1 MPNVYFIPL
10 TENCPEK
17 VSAAAAEV
25 LKHLIAGENIQLA
38 KNIPL
43 KVHFGEKFNRTY
55 IKSENYAG
63 IRDFLAEKEISS
75 CYIET
80 SVLYG
85 GERFE
90 RSKHLK
96 LAAEHGFTQ
105 LPVVIADGERGEASC
120 EIEVNKHHFKSC
132 YIAKELAESEQVIVL
147 SHFKGHSLAG
157 FGGALKQLSM
167 GFASKGGKLAM
178 HMGVKPRIRTLRCK
192 RCKAC
197 MKRCQVDAITIE
209 GKPYIDHSKCLG
221 CGACF
226 SICPHHA
233 ISILSLKG
241 ILEGLFKGKFFREKL
256 AEYAY
261 ASSHGKKHIYINF
274 ALNITAGCDCEPRPM
289 RTVAPDIGIFASTDP
304 VAIDTA
310 CWDAVQKTGKAF
322 KGREILDY
330 AQHIGVGSTEYE
342 LQEVKVLY

>member
-1 MPNVYFIPL
+1 MSNVYFIAL
-10 TENCPEK
+10 TENCPDK
-17 VSAAAAEV
+17 VSAAARKLLETLV
-25 LKHLIAGENIQLA
+25 EKENIQLSD
-38 KNIPL
+38 NIPL

-63 IRDFLAEKEISS
+63 IRDFLAEKKITS

-90 RSKHLK
+90 RAKHLK

-120 EIEVNKHHFKSC
+120 EIPVNKSHFKSC
-132 YIAKELAESEQVIVL
+132 HIAGELAESDQVIVL

-178 HMGVKPRIRTLRCK
+178 HMGVKPRIRTLLCK

-197 MKRCQVDAITIE
+197 MKRCQVDAITID
-209 GKPYIDHSKCLG
+209 GRPHIDHAKCLG

-241 ILEGLFKGKFFREKL
+241 IWEGLFKGKFFREKL

-261 ASSHGKKHIYINF
+261 ASSHGKNHIYINF
-274 ALNITAGCDCEPRPM
+274 ALNITGGCDCEPRPM
-289 RTVAPDIGIFASTDP
+289 RCVAPNIGIFASTDP
-304 VAIDTA
+304 VAIDAA
-310 CWDAVQKTGKAF
+310 CYDAVKKTGKAF
-322 KGREILDY
+322 KGYDILEY
-330 AQHIGVGSTEYE
+330 AQRIGVGSMQYQLHTEE
-342 LQEVKVLY
+342 

>member
-1 MPNVYFIPL
+1 MSNVYFIPL
-10 TENCPEK
+10 SENCPDTI
-17 VSAAAAEV
+17 SAAARKLLE
-25 LKHLIAGENIQLA
+25 HLVEQENIPLSA
-38 KNIPL
+38 SVPL

-63 IRDFLAEKEISS
+63 IRDFLAGKGIQS

-120 EIEVNKHHFKSC
+120 EIEINKHHYKSC
-132 YIAKELAESEQVIVL
+132 HIAKDLAEADQVLVL

-178 HMGVKPRIRTLRCK
+178 HMGVKPRIRSWLCK

-197 MKRCQVDAITIE
+197 VKRCQADAIIID
-209 GKPYIDHSKCLG
+209 GKPHIDPVKCLG

-241 ILEGLFKGKFFREKL
+241 IWEGLFRGKFFREKL

-274 ALNITAGCDCEPRPM
+274 ALNITGGCDCEPRPM
-289 RTVAPDIGIFASTDP
+289 RNVVPNIGIFASTDP
-304 VAIDTA
+304 VAIDAA
-310 CWDAVQKTGKAF
+310 CYDAVKAAGKAF
-322 KGREILDY
+322 KGYEILEY
-330 AQHIGVGSTEYE
+330 AQKIGAGSMQYQLIRLE
-342 LQEVKVLY
+342 KN

>member
-1 MPNVYFIPL
+1 MSNVYFIPL

-17 VSAAAAEV
+17 VSAAARKLLEQ
-25 LKHLIAGENIQLA
+25 LIAEENIELV

-63 IRDFLAEKEISS
+63 IRDFLAEKEITS

-90 RSKHLK
+90 RSKHMK

-120 EIEVNKHHFKSC
+120 EIEVNKHHFKGC
-132 YIAKELAESEQVIVL
+132 HIAKDLAEAEQVIVL

-178 HMGVKPRIRTLRCK
+178 HMGVKPRIRTLLCK

-197 MKRCQVDAITIE
+197 MKRCQVDAITID
-209 GKPYIDHSKCLG
+209 GKPRIDHSKCLG

-241 ILEGLFKGKFFREKL
+241 IWEGLFKGKFFREKL

-274 ALNITAGCDCEPRPM
+274 ALNITAGCECEPRPM
-289 RTVAPDIGIFASTDP
+289 RTVAPNIGIFASTDP
-304 VAIDTA
+304 VAIDAA
-310 CWDAVQKTGKAF
+310 CYDAVKQTGKAF
-322 KGREILDY
+322 KGHEILEY
-330 AQHIGVGSTEYE
+330 AQHIGVGSTQYD
-342 LQEVKVLY
+342 LQTVNH